1 MNRHKT
7 EQVAQGVGEE
17 DDKNTSQLIEESKQ
31 SSIGNKNVN
40 ETLQNLRRLNLKE
53 GTVERWWRG

>member
-17 DDKNTSQLIEESKQ
+17 DDKNTSQLIEESKINEQ
-31 SSIGNKNVN
+31 SSIRNKNVN
-40 ETLQNLRRLNLKE
+40 AKTLQNQEVENL
-53 GTVERWWRG
+53 